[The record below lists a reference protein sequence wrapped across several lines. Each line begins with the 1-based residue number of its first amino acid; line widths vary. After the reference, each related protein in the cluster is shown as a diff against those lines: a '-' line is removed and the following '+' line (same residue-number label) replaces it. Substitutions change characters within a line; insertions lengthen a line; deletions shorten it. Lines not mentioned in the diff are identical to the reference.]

1 MNLNIGEGLKKIWYI
16 VVVIYFLAV
25 TIWYWGFE
33 FYQTMD
39 ENIFKFILYTIKEF
53 FDFGFSNFFD
63 RLGALLMSLLI
74 FFLLALGPPLVITLI
89 MGYVLEG
96 FKKKK

>member
-1 MNLNIGEGLKKIWYI
+1 MNLNIGEGLKRIWYT

-39 ENIFKFILYTIKEF
+39 ENIFKFFLYKFKEF
-53 FDFGFSNFFD
+53 IDF
-63 RLGALLMSLLI
+63 
-74 FFLLALGPPLVITLI
+74 
-89 MGYVLEG
+89 
-96 FKKKK
+96 